1 MEKYSDPRKIIEWL
15 EVLQHLPDA
24 TRTRQ
29 AAFAWIRVFCG
40 RNNFSKRVR
49 IMRKATFICA
59 RVLYESK
66 IRLDHV
72 CMRLWRQLWEGFNYM
87 EFDINLWMDGSPQW
101 RGLELFASV
110 FDITSSDGMFY
121 RRRRFPQ
128 LSLERHQLDAYS
140 KVLAIV
146 WQIFLIVGLHGF
158 RSFCYRVVSICCD
171 QGVERFVAGCRD
183 IATSIFRFVGVRSI
197 PGIPE
202 HPTFANV
209 FPRAILCA
217 GWRHLWDTI
226 TSRGLS
232 NTPFFT
238 PWLKCFKRLIV
249 FLRLETVRTEIER
262 RLKQQGMN
270 GLAFLVIDNLM
281 QPFANWRW
289 STLGRN
295 TLTAMNFMPSLRY
308 HFDPAWFSN
317 MRDKGLLAD
326 ATFFFFEAIACNV
339 FWSTFVGFQ
348 TGALLLCS
356 GSEVVGVTSRSCMR
370 VMT

>member
-146 WQIFLIVGLHGF
+146 WQIFLSSDCMVFAVFVIV
-158 RSFCYRVVSICCD
+158 SF
-171 QGVERFVAGCRD
+171 QFVAIKVSSVLSRD
-183 IATSIFRFVGVRSI
+183 V
-197 PGIPE
+197 E
-202 HPTFANV
+202 
-209 FPRAILCA
+209 ILLHQSSDSSA
-217 GWRHLWDTI
+217 SGP
-226 TSRGLS
+226 S
-232 NTPFFT
+232 
-238 PWLKCFKRLIV
+238 
-249 FLRLETVRTEIER
+249 
-262 RLKQQGMN
+262 
-270 GLAFLVIDNLM
+270 LAFLSTRRLQM
-281 QPFANWRW
+281 YFLAQYFALAGDISGTQLPVEGYPTR
-289 STLGRN
+289 
-295 TLTAMNFMPSLRY
+295 
-308 HFDPAWFSN
+308 HFSFRGSN
-317 MRDKGLLAD
+317 VS
-326 ATFFFFEAIACNV
+326 NV
-339 FWSTFVGFQ
+339 
-348 TGALLLCS
+348 
-356 GSEVVGVTSRSCMR
+356 
-370 VMT
+370 